1 MYIYAYVSIY
11 AYINSTTPI
20 IFGDHFKEKK
30 NMNKY
35 SEEKKIVFL
44 KY

>member
-20 IFGDHFKEKK
+20 KFGDHFKEKK
-30 NMNKY
+30 NMKTY
-35 SEEKKIVFL
+35 SEKK
-44 KY
+44 KKKK